1 MVAHSLIYS
10 GLKVLLTL
18 DRFFIWARDYR
29 RKTWLGITFRLETV
43 KTVFDSQGQDQ
54 RYVYCTYRIVWLD
67 AINALVNHLT
77 ILTIDNNDS

>member
-18 DRFFIWARDYR
+18 DRFFIRVQDYR

-43 KTVFDSQGQDQ
+43 KTVFDSRGQDQ
-54 RYVYCTYRIVWLD
+54 RYVYHIYRIIWLD
-67 AINALVNHLT
+67 ALDALVKYLT
-77 ILTIDNNDS
+77 ALTIDNSDN

>member
-1 MVAHSLIYS
+1 MVAHSSIYS

-18 DRFFIWARDYR
+18 DRFFIRVQDYR

-54 RYVYCTYRIVWLD
+54 RYVYRIYRIVWLD
-67 AINALVNHLT
+67 AIDAFATHLT
-77 ILTIDNNDS
+77 ALTIDNNDS

>member
-18 DRFFIWARDYR
+18 DRFFIWVRDYR
-29 RKTWLGITFRLETV
+29 RKTLLGITFRLETV
-43 KTVFDSQGQDQ
+43 KTVFDSRGQDQ

-67 AINALVNHLT
+67 AICALVKYLT
-77 ILTIDNNDS
+77 ALTIDDVDS